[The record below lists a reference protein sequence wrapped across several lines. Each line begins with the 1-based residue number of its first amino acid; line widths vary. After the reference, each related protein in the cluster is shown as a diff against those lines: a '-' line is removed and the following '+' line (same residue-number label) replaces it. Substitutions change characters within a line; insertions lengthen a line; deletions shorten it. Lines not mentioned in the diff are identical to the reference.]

1 MSGFEPDNPH
11 RISKGRLETMVDT
24 IFAFAMTLL
33 VLGMAMPQLSVSQA
47 AAELPAYLE
56 KLLPQFILFI
66 IAFLVLALFWI
77 EHHRQFHYLRIVDPT
92 ILRFNVAILI
102 FIVLI
107 PFTTDVSGA
116 YDGVRIAVL
125 LFHAN
130 ILILGGLFLG
140 HWMYICRCSH
150 LCDAEFDIDNE
161 GARFWI
167 LATVPF
173 VAILGIVVAFF
184 SPPYSLLVYLL
195 VPIIAAIRR
204 TYGCLEQK
212 SM

>member
-1 MSGFEPDNPH
+1 MGGFEQDNPH

-33 VLGMAMPQLSVSQA
+33 MLGIVVPESSVSQTA
-47 AAELPAYLE
+47 TDLSADLV
-56 KLLPQFILFI
+56 KLIPQFVLFV

-92 ILRFNVAILI
+92 ILRFNITILI

-107 PFTTDVSGA
+107 PFTTDVAGA

-125 LFHAN
+125 LFHVN
-130 ILILGGLFLG
+130 ILIVGALFLCQ
-140 HWMYICRCSH
+140 WMYICRCSH
-150 LCDAEFDIDNE
+150 LCDAEFDS
-161 GARFWI
+161 ATKSPRFRL
-167 LATVPF
+167 LATIPS

-195 VPIIAAIRR
+195 VPLIIIVRHAA
-204 TYGCLEQK
+204 GNK
-212 SM
+212 